1 MKRVLVSIVAA
12 TMMMGMASAQ
22 EMSKKESK
30 GQPYFRSS
38 LTMVLMEDPNMDP
51 EIANTVRSTYE
62 SAEAPKKF
70 NDHNIDGF
78 RYFTPAETASE
89 EDLKL
94 FEEVNPVQK
103 ESFGKAFGKGLLSL
117 ATKKEDGSGDV
128 AAYLEEQKRITR
140 EFGALA
146 YKYLVE
152 QEMPYRVMEKW
163 FPVME
168 GEHSMAMVQERCY
181 NSLTPTEVE
190 RISSAVDH
198 EAQILKISDEL
209 IKNTFIVVSRYRYMT
224 ANEFAE
230 EIAKEA
236 DAVSGG
242 LGFGGLVNSVTAM
255 TQSKD
260 KHSYVVAVRSFLF
273 QLEWNEEAENNV
285 AANLKNPDGFKNIPF
300 KLKYIGQEKSQASVG
315 KGGEQKEM
323 SNDEIVAAAT
333 LRAFDKAIAKLEKKY
348 EQFHVKT
355 PLVTVDPEFTAE
367 IGTYESVEG
376 KDKYEILEQRIN
388 DKTGRVEYVR
398 KGVLT
403 VDPKKIWDND
413 PESEKYQPEGATVL
427 TGKVKDVLPGS
438 LIRRTKK

>member
-1 MKRVLVSIVAA
+1 MKRVLLSIVAA
-12 TMMMGMASAQ
+12 TMMMGMATAQ

-38 LTMVLMEDPNMDP
+38 LTMILMEDPNMDP

-78 RYFTPAETASE
+78 RYFTPGETASE

-117 ATKKEDGSGDV
+117 ATAKEDGSGDV

-315 KGGEQKEM
+315 KGGDQKEM

-333 LRAFDKAIAKLEKKY
+333 LRAFDKSIAKLEKKY

-355 PLVTVDPEFTAE
+355 PLVTVSPEFTAE

-376 KDKYEILEQRIN
+376 KDKYEIFEQRIN

-413 PESEKYQPEGATVL
+413 PDSEKYQPEGATVL